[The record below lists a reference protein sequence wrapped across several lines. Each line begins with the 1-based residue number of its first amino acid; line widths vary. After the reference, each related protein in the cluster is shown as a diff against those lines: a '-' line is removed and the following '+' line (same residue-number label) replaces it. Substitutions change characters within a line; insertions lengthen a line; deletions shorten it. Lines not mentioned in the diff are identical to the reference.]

1 MLSPLLKK
9 SLFTILVALLFTDI
23 RAQSVSDTT
32 ILTLDDCIRISLENN
47 ISLKTS
53 INNELIAKSNKM
65 QSMMNFLPDLSAGV
79 NYDFTFGTFFDQ
91 TAFRQ
96 VSTTTNTSDP
106 FLRSTATIFN
116 GFSNHNNLKRR
127 QSELNAAEYGVQSAT
142 LDVKAN
148 VLTSY
153 LNVILDKENLKIAQ
167 DRVNLLQ
174 AQLDREEK
182 RESVGVGNMETVY
195 NFRSQVANE
204 KLNAVRLE
212 NQLKS
217 DKLQLLQLL
226 QVDVTKPYVIA
237 SVEISDDNPLT
248 EIEPYGDVLE
258 ASIGYSPALR
268 RAEANQLASTY
279 SFKQSKAARYP
290 TINFFAQLGSAYSSN
305 GARSPE
311 TGDVIED
318 ASLADQLDWNLYE
331 YMNFTMNIPI
341 FTKFQTNN
349 SIQVAKL
356 NMYNAELLTKQ
367 TELDMVNT
375 VQAVYLDLIA
385 AQSTY
390 NASFENLEA
399 LEQSFSFVS
408 KRYDTG
414 NTDFYTY
421 LESLNNK
428 NRGEIELINSRYSI
442 VFRKKILDLY
452 KGL

>member
-1 MLSPLLKK
+1 MLNFLLKTLLVL
-9 SLFTILVALLFTDI
+9 SVTLFAVSG
-23 RAQSVSDTT
+23 AQAQAIGDTT
-32 ILTLDDCIRISLENN
+32 LLTLDDCIRIGLENN
-47 ISLKTS
+47 IGLKTS
-53 INNELIAKSNKM
+53 MNNELIAKSNKM
-65 QSMMNFLPDLSAGV
+65 QSMMNFLPDLNAGL

-91 TAFRQ
+91 SAFRQ
-96 VSTTTNTSDP
+96 VSATTNTSDP

-116 GFSNHNNLKRR
+116 GMSNHNNLKRS
-127 QSELNAAEYGVQSAT
+127 QSELTAARYGVESST

-148 VLTSY
+148 VLTFY
-153 LNVILDKENLKIAQ
+153 LNVILDKENLKVAN
-167 DRVNLLQ
+167 DRVQLLQ
-174 AQLDREEK
+174 AQLDREAK

-204 KLNAVRLE
+204 KLNKVRLE
-212 NQLKS
+212 NQLKR

-226 QVDVTKPYVIA
+226 QLDVTKPYKVAEVDIEA
-237 SVEISDDNPLT
+237 EDPLT
-248 EIEPYGDVLE
+248 EIEPYQSVLG
-258 ASIGYSPALR
+258 ASMDYSPSLKQ
-268 RAEANQLASTY
+268 AEANQQASVY
-279 SFKQSKAARYP
+279 GFKQAKAGRYP
-290 TINFFAQLGSAYSSN
+290 TVNFFAQLGSRYSSN

-311 TGDVIED
+311 SGDLIED
-318 ASLADQLDWNLYE
+318 APLADQLDWNLYE
-331 YMNFTMNIPI
+331 YMNFSMNIPI
-341 FTKFQTNN
+341 FTRFQTNN
-349 SIQVAKL
+349 TIQVAKL
-356 NMYNAELLTKQ
+356 NMLNAELFTRQ

-375 VQAVYLDLIA
+375 VQTVYLDLIA

-390 NASFENLEA
+390 NAAVENLEA

-428 NRGEIELINSRYSI
+428 NRGEIELVNSRYSI